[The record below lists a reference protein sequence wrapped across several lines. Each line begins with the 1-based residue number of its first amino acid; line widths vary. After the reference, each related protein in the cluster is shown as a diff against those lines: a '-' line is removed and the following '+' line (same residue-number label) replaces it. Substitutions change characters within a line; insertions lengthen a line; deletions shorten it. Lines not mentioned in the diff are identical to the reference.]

1 LGSRYFTAL
10 SISKE
15 HIMPLFDSAP
25 QIKNN
30 NSFNSTIYIPSKK
43 RFKITYTINLLL
55 NSDRKFFIV
64 IEPQDKNDYLSKFN
78 IKNLLIIDK
87 NDQGISYVRNWIKNY
102 SIKNNE
108 DYHWQIDDNIKNF
121 KKRSNNKNENIAG
134 PVILSNI
141 ENIVDKYTNIGIASP
156 SHTVFAFAAKNEIEV
171 NKQTYSCMLINNK
184 INDVEFRNNVV
195 EDTDYNLQVLSKG
208 FCTLLFK
215 KLLIEKE
222 TTMKMAGG
230 NTEIS
235 HSGNKRFIRSKGLCK
250 NWPGHFRIIEKNGV
264 KRIAPSRI
272 WSKFKQLPIPKETP

>member
-1 LGSRYFTAL
+1 
-10 SISKE
+10 
-15 HIMPLFDSAP
+15 MPLFDSAP